1 MSTEKEIGRLQ
12 AEVDVLKNNDKVMD
26 LKLDLLIK
34 AADEGKGARKVLHV
48 IYICAIAL
56 ATLRLGDIKELF

>member
-1 MSTEKEIGRLQ
+1 MGTEKEIGRLQ
-12 AEVDVLKNNDKVMD
+12 AEVEILKENDKAMD

-34 AADEGKGARKVLHV
+34 AADEGRGARKVLYI

-56 ATLRLGDIKELF
+56 VTLKLGDIKELF

>member
-12 AEVDVLKNNDKVMD
+12 AEVEVLKENDKAMD

-34 AADEGKGARKVLHV
+34 AADEGKGARKVLHIV
-48 IYICAIAL
+48 YICAIAL
-56 ATLRLGDIKELF
+56 VTLKFGDIKELF